1 MKTKIHKQQ
10 GWAAVEVIIAT
21 PVLLFFLV
29 LALELGN
36 MLIHYNV
43 ISKSVQ
49 NGVRYAVSEVYGTQG
64 GGLAP
69 TSEIQNVVVYGKNNS
84 GTALLSDLST
94 ANVTV
99 CPPHDTDTC
108 PLYDDDYVRVSV
120 DYTYTPHFIGIPFS
134 TQSLS
139 IPLKVSS
146 VMRVL

>member
-1 MKTKIHKQQ
+1 MKENLKRQQ

-29 LALELGN
+29 LTLELGN
-36 MLIHYNV
+36 ILIHYNV

-49 NGVRYAVSEVYGTQG
+49 NGARYAVSEVYGTQTG
-64 GGLAP
+64 TLAP
-69 TSEIQNVVVYGKNNS
+69 TSEIQNVVVYGKNS
-84 GTALLSDLST
+84 TGTALLSNLST

-99 CPPHDTDTC
+99 TPPST
-108 PLYDDDYVRVSV
+108 DDYVRVSV
-120 DYTYTPHFIGIPFS
+120 DYSYVPHFIGIPFS
-134 TQSLS
+134 SEGFS